1 MIISYL
7 TSWQPAH
14 AILLKRLNPRLELRL
29 LQLEIINRADSR
41 NRHARVSTRS
51 PVHQRSADGAEAV
64 LHRVAGR
71 DRLVLLEARELI
83 LAAQVFEV
91 CVGDDEVGGEHGGGD
106 LAAVSAVAEECV
118 HETFAGG
125 GLDARS

>member
-7 TSWQPAH
+7 ASRQPTH

-29 LQLEIINRADSR
+29 LQLEIVNRADSR
-41 NRHARVSTRS
+41 DRHAWVSARS

-64 LHRVAGR
+64 LHRVARRG
-71 DRLVLLEARELI
+71 RLVLLEARELV

-91 CVGDDEVGGEHGGGD
+91 RVSDDEVGGEHGGGD
-106 LAAVSAVAEECV
+106 FAAVGAVAEECV

-125 GLDARS
+125 GLDARR